1 MMEAVNNW
9 FDRAIQSSLDVPHPA
24 EIDAQKPLLDATSA
38 GSNTANT
45 RNIVPFRILIKS
57 LEILPSSVPSSL
69 ATPYEV
75 QFTATLFDNLYK
87 RFYGQTW
94 FSAWHR
100 GKLGTD
106 GFFRVNLNEPL
117 YCHIPLKNDQNCLIV
132 QSIFRSGEASED
144 RIELVGG
151 WTIIKLKP
159 WTEDDDITKAISN
172 RQPLYQG
179 SPRALMYLNE
189 PIETCQ
195 KATQVASAG
204 LFVEIKYHEPLFSV
218 IQYLSECTLYGR
230 NVNIGGIHYSGDPNE
245 DTLRKPVLQAN
256 RKNILIEQVEID
268 MEPSI
273 DLFEE
278 ELCRLIHKDRMEKK
292 KMSQTT
298 VAAIVHETHTNRKN
312 ILIEQVEIDMEPSID
327 LFEEELCRLIHKDR
341 MEKKKMSQTTVAA
354 IVHETHSKVSIVER
368 RLRVGIHNGQC
379 YVQDPLI
386 FYLTAEQE
394 DTGMSSLSR
403 KLSFR
408 QTQRRRTVSAE
419 RTEDRKK
426 LYLRNPIRL
435 DDVPIDN
442 LNAIVFVLEY
452 MVSIPLGVSSKPN
465 EPIENTKVTF
475 AIRWVAWFPGKDK
488 QVALTMFGGEIL
500 PSDELFVYKPSTTI
514 LLNAPDVVQ
523 EILRFNYRFDTEPP
537 MRYQTV
543 TVKPDILTPTIQKP
557 SIPTDTSITTPIN
570 YDLYQRTSVPPQT
583 IPSAI
588 QPPIYHQ
595 ANLVP
600 WQADGIY
607 PAYSPMSALASQ
619 MTFAHTLS
627 RAAYSRLQGEG
638 FPTIKTVNDKEAE
651 IIDIRQTRFLDIQ
664 TETADPLNCNQIN
677 LHFLA
682 YFKMIRAGMS
692 SKSTYPKSL
701 FFTFKFF
708 RFPET
713 TTSRVMLERLHD
725 TISHDPNIEPYILWR
740 LKDDSTKTSGLPG
753 LPVKFQ
759 VDGAFLGSVEQRQ
772 FFEYLNTHTL
782 YIEVWDGD
790 GLFPVGMCALELRYL
805 LRDGRPGVQA
815 LVELDVFATVPIE
828 SNEAPVMEN
837 QYYQSSDQQF
847 SLIGEKL
854 KTVGKLIMRIGN
866 VGSIGSEQPSIE
878 KLKSSDALRLLP
890 PSRIISST
898 PPFDIVQQRPGE
910 ITTTGIKEYRLTRA
924 HRIVDSYPNINSVL
938 HSSDK
943 QAQESERQRKL
954 SRMEAVRKRAAETNN
969 DDISASLPM
978 TNRKI
983 RELRENDLRT
993 ISMYRQQTKHEDIAH
1008 HLMNFITREVNIR
1021 LMPGYVEFFEYTLQ
1035 NPYPE
1040 QHSISIACDDDEL
1053 SVVTDAREWR
1063 RLKTLFVVS
1072 SDTEE
1077 NMFTNQAGS
1086 IDQRGLKYPQIFMR
1100 AKELVHIPFKLQTF
1114 LAKLPT
1120 SEHKTSSNPFLQEQ
1134 TYTVVE
1140 KSYNEKIKSKQIKAL
1155 FQAEDGTPIGILC
1168 INVEYI
1174 SPIVDQTIRC
1184 INGENT
1190 LLKRVFRIPNPRRA
1204 ITTESL
1210 TSGLPE
1216 QVHQVF
1222 VRASDL
1228 NIVCEVKPVP
1238 INQPCDM
1245 LIKALF
1251 QAEDGTPIGIL
1262 CINVENISP
1271 IVDQTI
1277 RCINGENTLLK
1288 RVFRI
1293 PNPRRAITTESLTS
1307 GLPEQ
1312 VHQVFV
1318 RASDLNIVCEVK
1330 PVPINQPCD
1339 MLIKAATHSA
1349 PTVTSFLVFMYADGF
1364 LHRPINVWQFQIH
1377 AVKRL
1382 DLTCVQYQTTAA
1394 TLLLRGTRSS
1404 RLVQCFGNV
1413 PDELMISPSNAFSV
1427 AANGLHEVHLLV
1439 RPSHAGLRTYCVN
1452 AVDVENHQI
1461 VDTWM
1466 IRVDTRMPVI
1476 SKQFAHTLPFGHSQ
1490 PISKRIS
1497 YTNPYAV
1504 RKTFFFIS
1512 SHPEL
1517 LQLQHQKV
1525 DFQANEKKF
1534 ISFTLL
1540 PTFNATPVTDI
1551 IILINNKQDTN
1562 EDAYSI
1568 HVTYTDSSV
1577 PI

>member
-144 RIELVGG
+144 RTELVGG

-298 VAAIVHETHTNRKN
+298 VAAIVHETH
-312 ILIEQVEIDMEPSID
+312 
-327 LFEEELCRLIHKDR
+327 
-341 MEKKKMSQTTVAA
+341 
-354 IVHETHSKVSIVER
+354 SKVSIVER

-379 YVQDPLI
+379 YVQDPLV

-475 AIRWVAWFPGKDK
+475 AIRWVGWFPGKDK

-1140 KSYNEKIKSKQIKAL
+1140 KNYNEKIKSKQ
-1155 FQAEDGTPIGILC
+1155 
-1168 INVEYI
+1168 
-1174 SPIVDQTIRC
+1174 
-1184 INGENT
+1184 
-1190 LLKRVFRIPNPRRA
+1190 
-1204 ITTESL
+1204 
-1210 TSGLPE
+1210 
-1216 QVHQVF
+1216 
-1222 VRASDL
+1222 
-1228 NIVCEVKPVP
+1228 
-1238 INQPCDM
+1238 
-1245 LIKALF
+1245 IKALF

>member
-1 MMEAVNNW
+1 MEAVNNW
-9 FDRAIQSSLDVPHPA
+9 HDRVIQSSFGVPHPA
-24 EIDAQKPLLDATSA
+24 EIDAQKPLVDAKDT
-38 GSNTANT
+38 GS
-45 RNIVPFRILIKS
+45 NIVPFRILIKS
-57 LEILPSSVPSSL
+57 LEILPSSVSSSL

-100 GKLGTD
+100 GKVATD

-132 QSIFRSGEASED
+132 QSIFRSGEQSED
-144 RIELVGG
+144 RLELVGG
-151 WTIIKLKP
+151 WTIIKLQP

-172 RQPLYQG
+172 RQPLYHG
-179 SPRALMYLNE
+179 SPRALMFLHE
-189 PIETCQ
+189 PFETCQ
-195 KATQVASAG
+195 KVSQVPSAG

-230 NVNIGGIHYSGDPNE
+230 NVNIGGIHYSDE

-268 MEPSI
+268 VEPSI
-273 DLFEE
+273 TFFEE
-278 ELCRLIHKDRMEKK
+278 ELCRLIHKDQMEKK
-292 KMSQTT
+292 KMSHTT
-298 VAAIVHETHTNRKN
+298 VSALVQET
-312 ILIEQVEIDMEPSID
+312 Q
-327 LFEEELCRLIHKDR
+327 
-341 MEKKKMSQTTVAA
+341 
-354 IVHETHSKVSIVER
+354 SKISIVER

-379 YVQDPLI
+379 YVQDPLV

-394 DTGMSSLSR
+394 DTGMSLLSR
-403 KLSFR
+403 KLSFK

-419 RTEDRKK
+419 SRMDDRKK

-435 DDVPIDN
+435 DDVPIDD
-442 LNAIVFVLEY
+442 LNAIIFVLEY
-452 MVSIPLGVSSKPN
+452 MVSIPLSVPSKSN
-465 EPIENTKVTF
+465 EPTENTKVTF
-475 AIRWVAWFPGKDK
+475 IIRWSAWFPGKDK
-488 QVALTMFGGEIL
+488 QVALIMSGGEIL
-500 PSDELFVYKPSTTI
+500 SSDELFVYKPSTTI
-514 LLNAPDVVQ
+514 LLNTPDIVQ
-523 EILRFNYRFDTEPP
+523 ETLRFNYRFDTEPP
-537 MRYQTV
+537 MRYPTV
-543 TVKPDILTPTIQKP
+543 TVKPDILTPFQR
-557 SIPTDTSITTPIN
+557 SLIPTDASTKTPID
-570 YDLYQRTSVPPQT
+570 YDLLQRTSVPPHT

-627 RAAYSRLQGEG
+627 RAAYSRLQGQG
-638 FPTIKTVNDKEAE
+638 FQTIKTVNDKEAE
-651 IIDIRQTRFLDIQ
+651 VIDIRQARFLDIQ
-664 TETADPLNCNQIN
+664 TEMADPMNCNEIN
-677 LHFLA
+677 LHFLS

-692 SKSTYPKSL
+692 SKSTYPKSI

-708 RFPET
+708 RFLET
-713 TTSRVMLERLHD
+713 TTSRVMLERMHD
-725 TISHDPNIEPYILWR
+725 NISNDPNVEPYILWR

-753 LPVKFQ
+753 LPVKFK
-759 VDGAFLGSVEQRQ
+759 VDGGFLGSVEQRQ

-805 LRDGRPGVQA
+805 LRDGRPGIQA

-828 SNEAPVMEN
+828 GNEPPAVEN

-866 VGSIGSEQPSIE
+866 VGSVGSEHTSIE
-878 KLKSSDALRLLP
+878 KLKNSDAIRLLP
-890 PSRIISST
+890 TSRIVSSI
-898 PPFDIVQQRPGE
+898 PPFDIVQPRAGE
-910 ITTTGIKEYRLTRA
+910 ITPTGVKEYRLTRA
-924 HRIVDSYPNINSVL
+924 HPIVALNPNINSVL

-969 DDISASLPM
+969 DDISASLPI
-978 TNRKI
+978 TNRQV

-993 ISMYRQQTKHEDIAH
+993 ISMYRQQSKHEDIAH
-1008 HLMNFITREVNIR
+1008 HLMNFITREINIR
-1021 LMPGYVEFFEYTLQ
+1021 LMPGYVEFFEYILQ

-1040 QHSISIACDDDEL
+1040 QHSISIACNDDEL

-1063 RLKTLFVVS
+1063 RLKTLFEVF

-1077 NMFTNQAGS
+1077 NMFTNQTGI
-1086 IDQRGLKYPQIFMR
+1086 IDQSGLKYPQIFMR
-1100 AKELVHIPFKLQTF
+1100 SKESVHIPFKLQTF
-1114 LAKLPT
+1114 LAKLPIT
-1120 SEHKTSSNPFLQEQ
+1120 EHKTSSNPFSQDQ
-1134 TYTVVE
+1134 TYAVVE
-1140 KSYNEKIKSKQIKAL
+1140 KSYNEKIKSKQIKAI

-1174 SPIVDQTIRC
+1174 SPIIDQTIRC

-1204 ITTESL
+1204 VTTESL

-1228 NIVCEVKPVP
+1228 NIVCEVKPV
-1238 INQPCDM
+1238 
-1245 LIKALF
+1245 
-1251 QAEDGTPIGIL
+1251 
-1262 CINVENISP
+1262 S
-1271 IVDQTI
+1271 
-1277 RCINGENTLLK
+1277 
-1288 RVFRI
+1288 
-1293 PNPRRAITTESLTS
+1293 
-1307 GLPEQ
+1307 
-1312 VHQVFV
+1312 
-1318 RASDLNIVCEVK
+1318 
-1330 PVPINQPCD
+1330 INQPCD
-1339 MLIKAATHSA
+1339 MLIKAATHNA
-1349 PTVTSFLVFMYADGF
+1349 PTVNSFLVFMYADGF
-1364 LHRPINVWQFQIH
+1364 LHKPINVWQFQIH

-1382 DLTCVQYQTTAA
+1382 DLTCIQYQTTTS

-1413 PDELMISPSNAFSV
+1413 PDELIISPSNAFSL
-1427 AANGLHEVHLLV
+1427 AANGLSEIHVLI
-1439 RPSHAGLRTYCVN
+1439 RPSRSGLRTYCVN
-1452 AVDVENHQI
+1452 TVDVENHQI

-1476 SKQFAHTLPFGHSQ
+1476 SKQFAHTLPFGQSQ
-1490 PISKRIS
+1490 PVSKRIS
-1497 YTNPYAV
+1497 YTNPYAI

-1517 LQLQHQKV
+1517 LQMQHQKL

-1540 PTFNATPVTDI
+1540 PAFNVAPVTDI
-1551 IILINNKQDTN
+1551 IILINNEQDTN
-1562 EDAYSI
+1562 EDAYCI
-1568 HVTYTDSSV
+1568 RVTYTDSNI

>member
-1 MMEAVNNW
+1 
-9 FDRAIQSSLDVPHPA
+9 QL
-24 EIDAQKPLLDATSA
+24 
-38 GSNTANT
+38 
-45 RNIVPFRILIKS
+45 
-57 LEILPSSVPSSL
+57 
-69 ATPYEV
+69 
-75 QFTATLFDNLYK
+75 
-87 RFYGQTW
+87 
-94 FSAWHR
+94 
-100 GKLGTD
+100 
-106 GFFRVNLNEPL
+106 
-117 YCHIPLKNDQNCLIV
+117 
-132 QSIFRSGEASED
+132 
-144 RIELVGG
+144 
-151 WTIIKLKP
+151 
-159 WTEDDDITKAISN
+159 
-172 RQPLYQG
+172 LYQG
-179 SPRALMYLNE
+179 SPRALIYLNE
-189 PIETCQ
+189 PFETCQ
-195 KATQVASAG
+195 KVSQVASAG

-245 DTLRKPVLQAN
+245 DTLRKPILQAN
-256 RKNILIEQVEID
+256 RKNILIEQIEID

-273 DLFEE
+273 NLFEE
-278 ELCRLIHKDRMEKK
+278 ELCRLIHKDQMEKK
-292 KMSQTT
+292 KISQTT
-298 VAAIVHETHTNRKN
+298 VAAIVHETY
-312 ILIEQVEIDMEPSID
+312 
-327 LFEEELCRLIHKDR
+327 
-341 MEKKKMSQTTVAA
+341 
-354 IVHETHSKVSIVER
+354 SKVSIVER

-379 YVQDPLI
+379 YVQDPLV

-419 RTEDRKK
+419 SRTDDRKK

-435 DDVPIDN
+435 DDVPIDD

-452 MVSIPLGVSSKPN
+452 MVSIPLGN
-465 EPIENTKVTF
+465 EPAESTKVTF
-475 AIRWVAWFPGKDK
+475 TIRWTAWFPGKDK
-488 QVALTMFGGEIL
+488 QVALIMSGGEIL

-514 LLNAPDVVQ
+514 LLNAPDIVQ
-523 EILRFNYRFDTEPP
+523 ETLRFNYRFDTEPP
-537 MRYQTV
+537 LRYQTV
-543 TVKPDILTPTIQKP
+543 TAKSEVLTPTIQHAL
-557 SIPTDTSITTPIN
+557 IPTNANIKTPTN
-570 YDLYQRTSVPPQT
+570 YDFLQRTLPSQT

-627 RAAYSRLQGEG
+627 RAAYSRLQGQG

-651 IIDIRQTRFLDIQ
+651 IIDIRQARFLDIQ
-664 TETADPLNCNQIN
+664 TEMADPMNCNQIN

-682 YFKMIRAGMS
+682 YFKMTRASMS
-692 SKSTYPKSL
+692 SKSTYPKTL

-713 TTSRVMLERLHD
+713 TTSRVMLERMHD
-725 TISHDPNIEPYILWR
+725 TISNDPNVEPYILWR
-740 LKDDSTKTSGLPG
+740 LKDDSTKTSGLPS

-759 VDGAFLGSVEQRQ
+759 VDGSFLGSVEQRQ

-782 YIEVWDGD
+782 YIEIWDGD

-828 SNEAPVMEN
+828 GNEAPVMEN

-866 VGSIGSEQPSIE
+866 IGSVGSEQPSIE
-878 KLKSSDALRLLP
+878 KINSSDALRLLP
-890 PSRIISST
+890 TSRIISST
-898 PPFDIVQQRPGE
+898 PPFDIVQQRAGE
-910 ITTTGIKEYRLTRA
+910 ITTTGVKEYRLTRA

-938 HSSDK
+938 HSVDK
-943 QAQESERQRKL
+943 QAQESDHQRKL

-969 DDISASLPM
+969 DEVSASLPM

-1008 HLMNFITREVNIR
+1008 HLMNFITREVNVR
-1021 LMPGYVEFFEYTLQ
+1021 LMPGCVEFFEYNLQ

-1053 SVVTDAREWR
+1053 RYQYHFFFLIYHFKRHYFVSVVTDAREWR
-1063 RLKTLFVVS
+1063 RLKTLFEVF

-1077 NMFTNQAGS
+1077 NMFTNQAGI
-1086 IDQRGLKYPQIFMR
+1086 IDQSGLKYPQIFMR
-1100 AKELVHIPFKLQTF
+1100 AKESVHIPFKLQTF

-1120 SEHKTSSNPFLQEQ
+1120 SEHKTSSNPFSLEQ
-1134 TYTVVE
+1134 TYAVVE
-1140 KSYNEKIKSKQIKAL
+1140 KSYNEKIKSKQIKAI

-1204 ITTESL
+1204 VTTESL

-1222 VRASDL
+1222 A
-1228 NIVCEVKPVP
+1228 
-1238 INQPCDM
+1238 
-1245 LIKALF
+1245 
-1251 QAEDGTPIGIL
+1251 
-1262 CINVENISP
+1262 
-1271 IVDQTI
+1271 
-1277 RCINGENTLLK
+1277 
-1288 RVFRI
+1288 
-1293 PNPRRAITTESLTS
+1293 
-1307 GLPEQ
+1307 
-1312 VHQVFV
+1312 

-1339 MLIKAATHSA
+1339 MLIKAATHNA

-1382 DLTCVQYQTTAA
+1382 DLTCIQYQTTSS

-1404 RLVQCFGNV
+1404 RLVQCFGNA
-1413 PDELMISPSNAFSV
+1413 PDELIVSPSNAFSL
-1427 AANGLHEVHLLV
+1427 AANGLHEVHVLV
-1439 RPSHAGLRTYCVN
+1439 RPSRAGLRTYCIN

-1476 SKQFAHTLPFGHSQ
+1476 SKQFAHTLPFGQSQ
-1490 PISKRIS
+1490 PVSKRIS

-1504 RKTFFFIS
+1504 RKTFFFTS

-1540 PTFNATPVTDI
+1540 PAFNVTPVTDI
-1551 IILINNKQDTN
+1551 IILINNEQDTN
-1562 EDAYSI
+1562 EDAYCI
-1568 HVTYTDSSV
+1568 HVTYTDSNV

>member
-9 FDRAIQSSLDVPHPA
+9 LDRAVQSSLDVPHPA
-24 EIDAQKPLLDATSA
+24 ETDGQKSILDAKGTS
-38 GSNTANT
+38 GNTTNLS
-45 RNIVPFRILIKS
+45 NIVPFRILIKS
-57 LEILPSSVPSSL
+57 LELLPSSVSSSL

-100 GKLGTD
+100 GKLNTD
-106 GFFRVNLNEPL
+106 GFFRVNLTEPL
-117 YCHIPLKNDQNCLIV
+117 YCHIPLKNDQNWLVI
-132 QSIFRSGEASED
+132 QFIFRSGEAAED
-144 RIELVGG
+144 RDELVGG
-151 WTIIKLKP
+151 WTYIKLKP
-159 WTEDDDITKAISN
+159 WTDEDDITKPIIN
-172 RQPLYQG
+172 RHSIYHG
-179 SPRALMYLNE
+179 SPRALMFLNE
-189 PIETCQ
+189 PIEACP
-195 KATQVASAG
+195 KMAQVSSAG
-204 LFVEIKYHEPLFSV
+204 LFVETKYHEPLFSV

-230 NVNIGGIHYSGDPNE
+230 NANIGGIHCSGDPNE

-256 RKNILIEQVEID
+256 RRNILIEQVEID

-273 DLFEE
+273 STFED
-278 ELCRLIHKDRMEKK
+278 ELCRLVQKDRMEKK
-292 KMSQTT
+292 KLSQGT
-298 VAAIVHETHTNRKN
+298 VSALAN
-312 ILIEQVEIDMEPSID
+312 EP
-327 LFEEELCRLIHKDR
+327 
-341 MEKKKMSQTTVAA
+341 Q
-354 IVHETHSKVSIVER
+354 SKVSIVER

-379 YVQDPLI
+379 YVQDPII
-386 FYLTAEQE
+386 FHLTAEQE
-394 DTGMSSLSR
+394 DSGMSSLSR

-408 QTQRRRTVSAE
+408 QTQRRRTMSAE
-419 RTEDRKK
+419 SRADDRKK
-426 LYLRNPIRL
+426 LYLRNPIRF
-435 DDVPIDN
+435 DDVPIDD

-452 MVSIPLGVSSKPN
+452 MVSIPVGTSSKSK
-465 EPIENTKVTF
+465 EPPEHTKVTF
-475 AIRWVAWFPGKDK
+475 TIRWSAWFPGKDK
-488 QVALTMFGGEIL
+488 QVALIMRGGEIL

-514 LLNAPDVVQ
+514 LHNAPDIVQ
-523 EILRFNYRFDTEPP
+523 ETLRFNYRFDTEPP
-537 MRYQTV
+537 MRYQTAPIKQDV
-543 TVKPDILTPTIQKP
+543 LTPTIQKSLIP
-557 SIPTDTSITTPIN
+557 FDNSIKTPMS
-570 YDLYQRTSVPPQT
+570 YDLLQRTAVPSQT

-595 ANLVP
+595 ANLMP
-600 WQADGIY
+600 WQVDGLY

-619 MTFAHTLS
+619 TTFAHTLS
-627 RAAYSRLQGEG
+627 RAAYSRLQGQG
-638 FPTIKTVNDKEAE
+638 FQSIKTNNEKEAE
-651 IIDIRQTRFLDIQ
+651 IIDIRQSRFLDLQ
-664 TETADPLNCNQIN
+664 TEMADPMNCNEIN
-677 LHFLA
+677 LHFLS
-682 YFKMIRAGMS
+682 YFKMTRTGMS
-692 SKSTYPKSL
+692 SKSSYPKSL
-701 FFTFKFF
+701 FFTFKLF

-713 TTSRVMLERLHD
+713 TTSRVILERMHD
-725 TISHDPNIEPYILWR
+725 NISNDPNVEPFILWR

-790 GLFPVGMCALELRYL
+790 GLFPVGMCALELKYL

-828 SNEAPVMEN
+828 SSEAPAMEN

-854 KTVGKLIMRIGN
+854 KAVGKLIMRIGN
-866 VGSIGSEQPSIE
+866 VGSVGSESPSMD
-878 KLKSSDALRLLP
+878 KLKNSDVLRLLP
-890 PSRIISST
+890 TSRIISST
-898 PPFDIVQQRPGE
+898 PPFDVVQQRAGE
-910 ITTTGIKEYRLTRA
+910 ITTSGIKEYRLTRA
-924 HRIVDSYPNINSVL
+924 HRIVDSYPSINSVL

-954 SRMEAVRKRAAETNN
+954 ARMEAVRKRTVETAS
-969 DDISASLPM
+969 DDMSASLPV

-1008 HLMNFITREVNIR
+1008 HLMSFITREVNIR
-1021 LMPGYVEFFEYTLQ
+1021 LMPGYVEFFEFVLQ

-1040 QHSISIACDDDEL
+1040 QHSISIACNDDEL

-1063 RLKTLFVVS
+1063 RLKTLFEVF

-1077 NMFTNQAGS
+1077 NMFTNQTGI
-1086 IDQRGLKYPQIFMR
+1086 IDQSGLKYPQIFMR
-1100 AKELVHIPFKLQTF
+1100 AKESAHIPFKVQTF
-1114 LAKLPT
+1114 LAKLPP
-1120 SEHKTSSNPFLQEQ
+1120 SEHKTSSNPFSQEQ
-1134 TYTVVE
+1134 TYSVVE
-1140 KSYNEKIKSKQIKAL
+1140 KKYNEKFKSKQIKAT

-1204 ITTESL
+1204 VTTESL
-1210 TSGLPE
+1210 STGFPE

-1228 NIVCEVKPVP
+1228 NIVCEVRPVS
-1238 INQPCDM
+1238 
-1245 LIKALF
+1245 
-1251 QAEDGTPIGIL
+1251 
-1262 CINVENISP
+1262 V
-1271 IVDQTI
+1271 
-1277 RCINGENTLLK
+1277 
-1288 RVFRI
+1288 
-1293 PNPRRAITTESLTS
+1293 
-1307 GLPEQ
+1307 
-1312 VHQVFV
+1312 
-1318 RASDLNIVCEVK
+1318 
-1330 PVPINQPCD
+1330 NQPCD
-1339 MLIKAATHSA
+1339 MLIKAATHNA
-1349 PTVTSFLVFMYADGF
+1349 PTVNGFLVFMYADGF

-1382 DLTCVQYQTTAA
+1382 DLSCIQYQTTTS

-1404 RLVQCFGNV
+1404 RLVQCFGNA
-1413 PDELMISPSNAFSV
+1413 PDEVIISPSNAFSV
-1427 AANGLHEVHLLV
+1427 AANGLHEVHMLV
-1439 RPSHAGLRTYCVN
+1439 RPSRSGLRTYCVN
-1452 AVDVENHQI
+1452 AVDIENHQI
-1461 VDTWM
+1461 IDTWM
-1466 IRVDTRMPVI
+1466 IRVDTRVPVI
-1476 SKQFAHTLPFGHSQ
+1476 SKQFAHTLSFGQSQ
-1490 PISKRIS
+1490 PVSKRIS

-1504 RKTFFFIS
+1504 RKAFFFTS

-1517 LQLQHQKV
+1517 LQVQHSKI

-1540 PTFNATPVTDI
+1540 PAFNVTPVTDI
-1551 IILINNKQDTN
+1551 IVLINNEQDTN
-1562 EDAYSI
+1562 EDAYCI
-1568 HVTYTDSSV
+1568 RVTYTDSNI